1 VTELHKRLLFAGVTF
16 VVAGGIWTLQGLD
29 YIEGSPMTG
38 EPFWVKAGLAVVVV
52 GALILA
58 LGLRSRSSPNG

>member
-1 VTELHKRLLFAGVTF
+1 VTF